1 MSNIHS
7 QFDLGSLNTL
17 RLASAAQHFVRAETV
32 TAVAD
37 AIAWARAENESVH
50 VLGGGSN
57 VLLPEQI
64 HGLVLQPA
72 LRGIELMRDDGRFV
86 DLRVGA
92 GESWHEFVLWC
103 AERGLH
109 GLANLALIPGSVGAA
124 PIQNIGAYG
133 VEVSD
138 SIIAVEVIS
147 TANGLSESL
156 SAEACRFAY
165 RDSLF
170 KRKAGRHL
178 IVLNVIFRL
187 DRDAPVCCDYPS
199 LAAYLGTSEVDHE
212 SVLKAVMAI
221 RQSKLPDPNVE
232 PNVGSFFKN
241 PWVNIDQATA
251 LAARFPA
258 LPQQQLADRVKLSAA
273 WMIDALG
280 WRGQERE
287 GVRVHDQHALV
298 VVNRSATTLAPVL
311 SLADEIAGS
320 VVQHFDVALERE
332 PVILGAQ

>member
-1 MSNIHS
+1 MSNIRP

-17 RLASAAQHFVRAETV
+17 RLASAAQHFVRAD
-32 TAVAD
+32 TAAAVSA
-37 AIAWARAENESVH
+37 AVGWARAENEPVH

-64 HGLVLQPA
+64 QGLVLQPA
-72 LRGIELMRDDGRFV
+72 LKGIELLRDDGRFV

-92 GESWHEFVLWC
+92 GESWHDFVLWC
-103 AERGLH
+103 AERGFH

-133 VEVSD
+133 IEVSD
-138 SIIAVEVIS
+138 SIITVDVMS
-147 TANGLSESL
+147 PTTGVPDSL

-170 KRKAGRHL
+170 KQPEGRDL
-178 IVLNVIFRL
+178 IVLTVTFRL
-187 DRDAPVCCDYPS
+187 DRAAPVRCEYPS
-199 LAAYLGTSEVDHE
+199 LAAYLGSGDVDHQ
-212 SVLKAVMAI
+212 SVLRAVMAI

-241 PWVNIDQATA
+241 PWVDVDQATK

-258 LPQQQLADRVKLSAA
+258 LPQQQSTDRVKLSAA

-311 SLADEIAGS
+311 ALADEIAGS
-320 VVQHFDVALERE
+320 VMQHFDVALERE
-332 PVILGAQ
+332 PVILGGQ